1 MVAAVVEVISMLTI
15 IICLTSANNLLL
27 QYDNNYCR
35 HPCPEDILVFLCIN
49 FGGATV
55 WKGSIFNCPGSGNEI
70 TLRHSALENA
80 AGTCNDG
87 NIVIYNIDITNNTHS
102 SQLNVI
108 VSPEMHNETV
118 ECIHDTLN
126 ATSVLVGTYTLI
138 LTTGIHAIDKHNN
151 SCDYYYYLLLNN
163 MQSLLVI
170 FNHVSDISPNQLT
183 IRWSP
188 ASLIS
193 NCPLATYDVA
203 TTGCGK
209 CPNTTSDTFIR
220 CTNLT
225 IFGRNCSI
233 VIQTKACRRGS
244 SSLSEHSGTAN
255 LTIALSGN

>member
-1 MVAAVVEVISMLTI
+1 M
-15 IICLTSANNLLL
+15 
-27 QYDNNYCR
+27 
-35 HPCPEDILVFLCIN
+35 
-49 FGGATV
+49 
-55 WKGSIFNCPGSGNEI
+55 
-70 TLRHSALENA
+70 RHSALENA

-87 NIVIYNIDITNNTHS
+87 NIVICNIDVTNNTHS
-102 SQLNVI
+102 SQLNVT
-108 VSPEMHNETV
+108 VSPEMHNEIV

-138 LTTGIHAIDKHNN
+138 LTTGIHAKHNVVVIN
-151 SCDYYYYLLLNN
+151 LLLIITTK
-163 MQSLLVI
+163 QHAEPPGDI
-170 FNHVSDISPNQLT
+170 HISDISPNQLT

-193 NCPLATYDVA
+193 NCPLATYDIA

-233 VIQTKACRRGS
+233 VIQTKACGSGS
-244 SSLSEHSGTAN
+244 SEYSGTAN
-255 LTIALSGN
+255 LTIALSGNYN